1 MVPNADHPLIGSQ
14 NNVIDAAAPWVLSFL
29 EGHVARPSYSWEI
42 DGYTVTVNASAANF
56 HSAKAWY
63 SRSTIRDW
71 RLVRCP
77 KADCANP
84 QAFASSTDLAPV
96 GKSGDSLLFSH
107 TMDQPAGKPYKFAAH
122 LIEITYNFG
131 TANAPQLFK
140 VTSNLSIVSQELSKP
155 YPYPPCAPETCAC
168 GPDCV
173 NTTLVLG

>member
-1 MVPNADHPLIGSQ
+1 M
-14 NNVIDAAAPWVLSFL
+14 IDVAAVWVLSF
-29 EGHVARPSYSWEI
+29 VDQTITRPTYSWEI
-42 DGYTVTVNASAANF
+42 SGYQITVTASSKYF

-71 RLVRCP
+71 RLVRCA

-84 QAFASSTDLAPV
+84 QAFSSSVNITWVAQD
-96 GKSGDSLLFSH
+96 GDNLIFQH
-107 TMDQPAGKPYKFAAH
+107 TMDQPGGKPYKYAAH

-131 TANAPQLFK
+131 TEENPQLFK
-140 VTSNLSIVSQELSKP
+140 VTSDLSIVSQDLAIP
-155 YPYPPCAPETCAC
+155 YPYPPCPPETCEC